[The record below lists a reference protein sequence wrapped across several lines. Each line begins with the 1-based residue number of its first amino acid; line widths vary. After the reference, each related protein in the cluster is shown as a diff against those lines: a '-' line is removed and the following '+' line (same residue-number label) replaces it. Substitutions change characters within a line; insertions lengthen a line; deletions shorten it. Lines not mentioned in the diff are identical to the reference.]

1 MAHHLAK
8 IHGTEEDKVN
18 CPFYYKIG
26 ACRHGDRCSRIHHK
40 PAFSPTLLI
49 KHLYVNPKQQQQQ
62 NVPGM
67 PDSNVNPDQ
76 ALEDYL
82 VFYEDLFL
90 EFSKVGPVL
99 EMHVVDNL
107 SDHMV
112 GNVYVKMADE
122 EAAADALSVM
132 SGRYYDGRIIQAEYS
147 PVTDFRE
154 ARCRAHEEGECD
166 RGSMSCNFL
175 HIKPIPELLVRSL
188 EEEAEYERR
197 EEKRRR
203 HGSSS
208 SHHHHKKEK
217 KRKRE
222 HKSSSSRDRDRDRS
236 SSSKKHRPSG
246 SSSSRRDDRRGGRR
260 DDDDGDN
267 DDGRSTDGS
276 SGSQSD

>member
-67 PDSNVNPDQ
+67 PDNSNSTSPDQ

-82 VFYEDLFL
+82 CFYEDLYL

-122 EAAADALSVM
+122 ESAADALSVM
-132 SGRYYDGRIIQAEYS
+132 AGRYYDGRIIQAEYS

-188 EEEAEYERR
+188 EDEAEHERR

-203 HGSSS
+203 HGSS
-208 SHHHHKKEK
+208 HHPKKEK

-222 HKSSSSRDRDRDRS
+222 PKSSSSRDRDRDRDRS
-236 SSSKKHRPSG
+236 SSSKRHR
-246 SSSSRRDDRRGGRR
+246 SSSRRDDRRGRR
-260 DDDDGDN
+260 DDDGDDHN
-267 DDGRSTDGS
+267 DDDDGRSSDGS
-276 SGSQSD
+276 SGSRSD

>member
-67 PDSNVNPDQ
+67 PDNSNSTSPDQ

-82 VFYEDLFL
+82 CFYEDLYL

-132 SGRYYDGRIIQAEYS
+132 SGRYYDGRVIQAEYS

-188 EEEAEYERR
+188 EDEAEHERR

-203 HGSSS
+203 HGS
-208 SHHHHKKEK
+208 HHPKKEK

-222 HKSSSSRDRDRDRS
+222 HKSSSSRDRDRDRDRS
-236 SSSKKHRPSG
+236 SSSKRHR
-246 SSSSRRDDRRGGRR
+246 SSSRQDDRRGRR
-260 DDDDGDN
+260 DDDDGDDHN
-267 DDGRSTDGS
+267 DDDGRSSDGS
-276 SGSQSD
+276 SGSRSDD